1 MVLVQI
7 RDNVT
12 YMGYWSHSMAIA
24 ISIIVFILE
33 NHVPLQY
40 FLMFVGIYGRRSLVG
55 YSPWVANSRTRL
67 SDFTFFHFKRF

>member
-55 YSPWVANSRTRL
+55 YSPWGRKQSDTTERL
-67 SDFTFFHFKRF
+67 HFLSL